1 MLQKAPMTSPSVLG
15 TPQPPPHV
23 RRRGSQRLEA
33 SLSYS
38 ASLLF
43 CQPRSQAL
51 QAVLFFVLFSSPKP
65 YSDHPQLESLITSM
79 RLCLFPVIPEND
91 SLDLL
96 EHKGLASRTAYILVA
111 HRIGLRETLYDFPNS
126 NRSRLRHAPF
136 SDSSTIHFCLL
147 ERKMS

>member
-15 TPQPPPHV
+15 TPQLPPHV

-38 ASLLF
+38 ASLLFF

-79 RLCLFPVIPEND
+79 RLYLFPVILEND
-91 SLDLL
+91 SLDPSGAQGSDLMACLYSCGPQDRL
-96 EHKGLASRTAYILVA
+96 EGDLI
-111 HRIGLRETLYDFPNS
+111 
-126 NRSRLRHAPF
+126 
-136 SDSSTIHFCLL
+136 
-147 ERKMS
+147 